1 MSNVTLRASDATN
14 DRRTDLSGNYIAR
27 EIYTL
32 GYGKCGEEW
41 IFTDGKRTMLDA
53 EYKKHQDTS
62 PRFTPIG
69 CHFQQAGLYNEFI
82 ITGGFADGVTVWNAI
97 GCPDDICV
105 LAIVGEKNAP
115 NLVKQLKQIRPNC
128 SVIVALDNDS
138 KSRTGQRVC
147 MESATRWVTPAHPGD
162 WSDIY
167 ISDGLQAVEIELNN
181 IRHPLPDF
189 NMWQIKPLESDDGR
203 NKKKM
208 IELFSSL
215 SPDSPEAIARVAIT
229 LLARCQSDIFTVHGG
244 ERPFFNWLICLNPFM
259 SVETSESLKRRI
271 EIVSREIARCA
282 KEQISINKEALSRH
296 NHNKYKNIS
305 GAVNSALNHFGVTVV
320 KAPHAGGKTSVLG
333 IPFFLAAK
341 DRGEYITVLAHLR
354 TLVADLVNKF
364 KTNHYDDVK
373 EESLILG
380 LQLTEH
386 TNRYTEIATCLP
398 SIVKAIEKLVDRT
411 QVLIIDEVS
420 QVVRM
425 VTAKLGGMNNIAVY
439 EKLKQ
444 IISRAASVLV
454 LDADLDT
461 ATLEFLEQCR
471 PNERFNIIS
480 VPNPTAL
487 ESGLTCDWFY
497 GDGYRDYV
505 TNSIKTSLENN
516 QRSIIAC
523 DWCGNSEKLHSLL
536 SKEYPDKRFLLVTS
550 KTTDKPYKP
559 ASKFMANANVD
570 AANYDCIIHSPSIRS
585 GLSITDV
592 HFDVGFALFGGGSII
607 PQDCIQMLRRARMV
621 KHWIIGVAETYSAL
635 LDDEWLLNEQQKILG
650 DESKSHY
657 GVMASAHDFDRIKN
671 RIESKES
678 RAKNNFSAYLY
689 VMLGVYGI
697 KVNMI
702 DVAKVDQDEC
712 FEQFSK
718 AYNEEF
724 KAAILAADLPTD
736 DEYDR
741 LTDLGNPTLADDAA
755 IACYVICK
763 SCGIES
769 VCEDWLSFYK
779 DRGVVKAKR
788 MMWAKYLPEL
798 SEDDSEASSLH
809 SFNKVRGAEVRK
821 LMNSI
826 GYNYQDD
833 YELTEPN
840 AAKLIYHMWQRK
852 DRLIFLGLL
861 SPQYS
866 TKRYAAKSVEKAPP
880 KKPIKFAKET
890 LIRFGVMTNRK
901 RRREGGGEAKGY
913 LKVNNE
919 KQSMIDHVVQ
929 HQFSYHKR

>member
-1 MSNVTLRASDATN
+1 
-14 DRRTDLSGNYIAR
+14 
-27 EIYTL
+27 
-32 GYGKCGEEW
+32 
-41 IFTDGKRTMLDA
+41 MLDA
-53 EYKKHQDTS
+53 KYKAHQNS
-62 PRFTPIG
+62 APRFTPIG
-69 CHFQQAGLYNEFI
+69 CTFKQAAQYNDFI
-82 ITGGFADGVTVWNAI
+82 ITGGFADGVTVWNAL
-97 GCPDDICV
+97 GCPDDVCI

-115 NLVKQLKQIRPNC
+115 NLVRQLRQIKPGC
-128 SVIVALDNDS
+128 SVVVALDNDS

-147 MESATRWVTPAHPGD
+147 MESVTRWVVPGKPGD
-162 WSDIY
+162 WNDIY
-167 ISDGLQAVEIELNN
+167 VSQGLNAVALELDNV
-181 IRHPLPDF
+181 RDPLPDF
-189 NMWQIKPLESDDGR
+189 NMWQVKALDTEDGR
-203 NKKKM
+203 QKKKM
-208 IELFSSL
+208 IQLLSAL
-215 SPDSPEAIARVAIT
+215 SPDAPEAIARTAIT
-229 LLARCQSDIFTVHGG
+229 LLTRCQSDIFTVHGG

-271 EIVSREIARCA
+271 EIVSREIARQA
-282 KEQISINKEALSRH
+282 KDQISIDKQTTGRH
-296 NHNKYKNIS
+296 NYKRYKKIS
-305 GAVNSALNHFGVTVV
+305 EAVNSALNHFGVTVV

-333 IPFFLAAK
+333 IPFFNDAK
-341 DRGEYITVLAHLR
+341 ARGEYITVLAHLR

-380 LQLTEH
+380 LQLNEST
-386 TNRYTEIATCLP
+386 RQYTELATCLP
-398 SIVKAIEKLVDRT
+398 SIIGKLESLVDRT

-425 VTAKLGGMNNIAVY
+425 ITAKLNGMNNVAVY
-439 EKLKQ
+439 EKLKY
-444 IISRAASVLV
+444 IINKAASVLV

-461 ATLEFLEQCR
+461 ATLEFLEYCR
-471 PNERFNIIS
+471 PGERFNIIA

-487 ESGLTCDWFY
+487 ESGMTCDWFY

-505 TNSIKTSLENN
+505 TNSIKFALEND
-516 QRSIIAC
+516 QRSIVAC
-523 DWCGNSEKLHSLL
+523 DWCGNAEKLHAMLV
-536 SKEYPDKRFLLVTS
+536 KEYPEKSFLLITS

-559 ASKFMANANVD
+559 ASKFMGNANVE
-570 AANYDCIIHSPSIRS
+570 AAKYDCIIHSPSIRS

-592 HFDVGFALFGGGSII
+592 KFDIGFGLFGGGSII

-621 KHWIIGVAETYSAL
+621 KHWVIGVAEIFSAL
-635 LDDEWLLNEQQKILG
+635 LEDEWLLNEQQQILS
-650 DESKSHY
+650 DESKNNY
-657 GVMASAHDFDRIKN
+657 GVTASSHDFDTLKN
-671 RIESKES
+671 KIESKES

-689 VMLGVYGI
+689 VMLAEYGF

-702 DVAKVDQDEC
+702 NIEEIDQADC

-718 AYNEEF
+718 EYNEEF
-724 KAAILAADLPTD
+724 KAAIIAADMPTD

-769 VCEDWLSFYK
+769 VCETWLSFYK

-788 MMWAKYLPEL
+788 MMWAKHLPEL

-809 SFNKVRGAEVRK
+809 AFKKVRGAEVRK

-826 GYNYQDD
+826 NYAYQEDF
-833 YELTEPN
+833 ELTESN
-840 AAKLIYHMWQRK
+840 AEKLIDHMWSRK

-866 TKRYAAKSVEKAPP
+866 TKRYSNKQVDKPRP
-880 KKPIKFAKET
+880 TKPIKFAKET
-890 LIRFGVMTNRK
+890 LIRFGVMTNRS
-901 RRREGGGEAKGY
+901 RRQISGDRQPI
-913 LKVNNE
+913 LLTNNE
-919 KQSMIDHVVQ
+919 KQKMINHVIE
-929 HQFSYHKR
+929 HQFSYHKH